1 MTEQVL
7 DVTEATFER
16 DVLERSR
23 EVPVVVDFWAAWCGP
38 CRVLGPVLERL
49 AADADGDW
57 ILAKVDVD
65 SNPMLAQAA
74 GVQGIPAV
82 RAFKDGRQ
90 VAEFVGALPEAQ
102 VRQWLAGLG
111 PSRADGFVDEGR
123 AAEARDDLEA
133 AADAYRKAVSEDP
146 GHDEAR
152 AALARVELR
161 LRSGSVDES
170 ALRERLRANPGDADA
185 AVALAD
191 LEMLAGRAERSF
203 DVLLDVVRATSGAD
217 RERARAH
224 LVGLFEM
231 LPSDDPRLGAARRAL
246 ALALY

>member
-1 MTEQVL
+1 LGRAL

-38 CRVLGPVLERL
+38 CRVLGPILERL
-49 AADADGDW
+49 AAEAGGGW

-65 SNPMLAQAA
+65 ANPVLAQAA

-111 PSRADGFVDEGR
+111 PSRADEFLEDGR
-123 AAEARDDLEA
+123 AAEARGDLDGA
-133 AADAYRKAVSEDP
+133 VDAYRKALSEDP
-146 GHDEAR
+146 GHFEAR

-161 LRSGSVDES
+161 LRSGSADED
-170 ALRERLRANPGDADA
+170 ALRERLRANPGDVDA
-185 AVALAD
+185 GVALAD
-191 LEMLAGRAERSF
+191 IEMLAGRPERSF
-203 DVLLDVVRATSGAD
+203 EVLLDVIRTTFGDD

-231 LPSDDPRLGAARRAL
+231 FPADDPRVAAARRAL